1 MPHRCTECKKIYVEE
16 SPEILRGC
24 ECGNRVFQFLKHPNS
39 KLKRLIPNT
48 NTTAS
53 PTNGSM
59 QEQITLQVQP
69 QPAQVAV
76 QENTNENPIEEN
88 NNQNTLE
95 SQTIQDVPTENTP
108 ATNEP
113 TIQPKE
119 EVDPAE
125 NIKVLEP
132 GAYELNIDRL
142 MTGEPVIVKTE
153 NDVYFVSF
161 KVKKGK
167 KRKTNE

>member
-1 MPHRCTECKKIYVEE
+1 MPHRCTECKKIYSEE
-16 SPEILRGC
+16 APDILRGC

-48 NTTAS
+48 NTTTN

-59 QEQITLQVQP
+59 QEQITLQIQP
-69 QPAQVAV
+69 QTPTVTI

-88 NNQNTLE
+88 NEQNPIETQ
-95 SQTIQDVPTENTP
+95 SITNENTTI
-108 ATNEP
+108 TNETTTP
-113 TIQPKE
+113 SKE
-119 EVDPAE
+119 EIDPAE
-125 NIKVLEP
+125 NIKVVEP

-167 KRKTNE
+167 KRKN